1 MSRTRQQVY
10 IERENRNEND
20 TNTRPSITIR
30 PIFVTPCAFHFSKCV
45 VNVVYSLS
53 QMPLCKYVNR
63 ICAQHFA
70 NWGINDRKCC
80 TFIDYLYVYQF
91 SYNIYIYRFLVP
103 NLFYFIFSLFFTLF
117 IISSCYTNS
126 YFGLQFM
133 PFDPFLHPQS
143 IRSTNTDDANWTK
156 QTPSVST
163 IYGHG
168 LFCAL
173 I

>member
-63 ICAQHFA
+63 ICAHHFA

-91 SYNIYIYRFLVP
+91 SYKISLYLYLLSPFL
-103 NLFYFIFSLFFTLF
+103 F
-117 IISSCYTNS
+117 ISSCYTNS

-156 QTPSVST
+156 QTRSVST
-163 IYGHG
+163 IYSHQ
-168 LFCAL
+168 

>member
-1 MSRTRQQVY
+1 MDYTRKLISFCSIWCNCSIPHDKIVSENYAYVALQTWNVWFRRYNVVSRTRQMVY

-45 VNVVYSLS
+45 VNVVYFLS

-80 TFIDYLYVYQF
+80 TFIDYLYVY
-91 SYNIYIYRFLVP
+91 
-103 NLFYFIFSLFFTLF
+103 
-117 IISSCYTNS
+117 
-126 YFGLQFM
+126 
-133 PFDPFLHPQS
+133 
-143 IRSTNTDDANWTK
+143 
-156 QTPSVST
+156 
-163 IYGHG
+163 
-168 LFCAL
+168 
-173 I
+173 